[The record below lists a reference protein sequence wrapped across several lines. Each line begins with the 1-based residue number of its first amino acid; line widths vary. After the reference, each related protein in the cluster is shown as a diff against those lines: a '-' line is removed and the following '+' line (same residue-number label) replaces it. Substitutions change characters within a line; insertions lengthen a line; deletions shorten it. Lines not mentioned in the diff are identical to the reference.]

1 MSAHPPSTA
10 EFSLVAGGP
19 AHRLQ
24 QRLGLVGPA
33 SFHPVRRT
41 LVAIFVTWV
50 ILLVLSAVQGLA
62 IGGGVKIPFLYDYAA
77 YARFLIAIPVL
88 IVAEGLIEPRI
99 ARVAAHFGRSGLV
112 AESDRPA
119 YEAALDRGRK
129 MGDSVLAEGV
139 LFVLACASVI
149 VVVDVFPLDFSTW
162 RSIVS
167 TSGHTRTLAGWWYL
181 VVGVALFEF
190 LLWRWLWRL
199 LIWYVFLWRMSRLR
213 LRLIPTHP
221 DRAGGLGFLGDTQR
235 YFWIIVSAF
244 SVTSAG
250 VLADEIVYAGVPL
263 TSFKFS
269 FAGYVVLVLIVFL
282 LPLVMFTGQLSRAK
296 LESMHDYS
304 AFAVLHNRL
313 FDEKWVQGRHGKDEV
328 PLGAPEISSLADLA
342 GASAVLYSMR
352 PVPFDPRDALALA
365 LAALIPMTPLALTIG
380 PPTQIFDLIFRVFL

>member
-1 MSAHPPSTA
+1 MSADPTA
-10 EFSLVAGGP
+10 VFSLVAGGP
-19 AHRLQ
+19 AHGLQ

-33 SFHPVRRT
+33 SFHPARRT
-41 LVAIFVTWV
+41 LVAILVTWV
-50 ILLVLSAVQGLA
+50 VLLVLSAVQGLA

-119 YEAALDRGRK
+119 YEAALDRGTK
-129 MGDSVLAEGV
+129 MRDSVLAEGV

-199 LIWYVFLWRMSRLR
+199 FIWYVFLWRMSTLR

-244 SVTSAG
+244 SVTAAG

-342 GASAVLYSMR
+342 GASDVLYRMR
-352 PVPFDPRDALALA
+352 LVPFDPRDVLALA

>member
-1 MSAHPPSTA
+1 MSAHPTA
-10 EFSLVAGGP
+10 VFSLVAGGP
-19 AHRLQ
+19 AHVLQ

-33 SFHPVRRT
+33 SFHPARRT
-41 LVAIFVTWV
+41 LVAILVTWV
-50 ILLVLSAVQGLA
+50 VLLVLSAVQGLA

-119 YEAALDRGRK
+119 YEAALDRGTK
-129 MGDSVLAEGV
+129 MRDSVLAEGV

-342 GASAVLYSMR
+342 GASDVLYRMR
-352 PVPFDPRDALALA
+352 PVPFDPRDAVALA
-365 LAALIPMTPLALTIG
+365 LAALIPMMPLVLTMF
-380 PPTQIFDLIFRVFL
+380 PPSKIFDLIFRVFL

>member
-1 MSAHPPSTA
+1 MSADPTA
-10 EFSLVAGGP
+10 VFSLVAGGP
-19 AHRLQ
+19 AHGLQ

-33 SFHPVRRT
+33 SFHPARRT
-41 LVAIFVTWV
+41 LVAILVTWV
-50 ILLVLSAVQGLA
+50 VLLVLSAVQGLA

-119 YEAALDRGRK
+119 YEAALDRGTK
-129 MGDSVLAEGV
+129 MRDSVLAEGV

-365 LAALIPMTPLALTIG
+365 LAALIPMMPLVLTMF
-380 PPTQIFDLIFRVFL
+380 PPSKIFDLIFRVFL